1 MIHNS
6 FFLKSKLFRIDKL
19 YYFFNRYVIYSI
31 LIGLPQILLAQQINP
46 QMLWVTYFG
55 SQGEDWAGC
64 VETDLDN
71 NIYMTSTVKN
81 GAPTSAGVH
90 QTTYGGGVSDV
101 MLSKFAKN
109 GALLW
114 STYFGGSGEDIN
126 YFPIFLLSDGGIVI
140 TGTTS
145 STSKIATNGVHDTTY
160 GGGASDIYLAVFEPT
175 GKLRWSSYFG
185 GEEIDGEPGIA
196 VDKFDNI
203 YLVGYTLSKLNI
215 STANSFQPTS
225 KGSYEGFC
233 AKFDKNGSLI
243 WSTYYG
249 GVGSDAFYSV
259 AIDSEYNLYLGG
271 DMNSAQLATAGSFK
285 QNYGGNGDGLLVKFN
300 KDGERIWATYFGS
313 GGLDEI
319 YFVKADH
326 QDNIYIM
333 GLTLSTSGIS
343 SSGAYSS
350 QNAGEEDIFLAKFN
364 AKGERIWSTF
374 IGGEVLERAFGF
386 EFDSDANLYIA
397 GQTKSLSFPITD
409 DVFGTYYNGGEF
421 DVVFMKWSPDGDL
434 LWSTY
439 YGGDADDQC
448 YGITLDSEQNIIA
461 SVSSDSKGLA
471 TAGAYSEVP
480 RSRDALLVKMKDA
493 TIVNTQELEKL
504 SPLHVYPN
512 PTTSIIQIPNLNN
525 DKRNIIVYNSLGE
538 MVIQYINTDKIEFDI
553 SSLPDG
559 QYFIVAKTDGSTSVA
574 KVLKVK

>member
-1 MIHNS
+1 MQKYLLTS
-6 FFLKSKLFRIDKL
+6 TLTFFFLGQAISQ
-19 YYFFNRYVIYSI
+19 SI
-31 LIGLPQILLAQQINP
+31 NPQILWA
-46 QMLWVTYFG
+46 TYFG

-71 NIYMTSTVKN
+71 NIYITSTVKN
-81 GAPTSAGVH
+81 GAPTTAGVH

-101 MLSKFAKN
+101 MLSKFDKN

-126 YFPIFLLSDGGIVI
+126 YFPISLLSDGGIVI

-160 GGGASDIYLAVFEPT
+160 GGGTSDIYLAVFEPT

-196 VDKFDNI
+196 VDKSDNI
-203 YLVGYTLSKLNI
+203 YLVGYTLSKLYI
-215 STANSFQPTS
+215 STANSFQPAS

-233 AKFDKNGSLI
+233 AKFDKNGRLI

-259 AIDSEYNLYLGG
+259 AIDSEDNLYLGG

-319 YFVKADH
+319 YYVKADH

-333 GLTLSTSGIS
+333 GLTTSKSGIA

-374 IGGEVLERAFGF
+374 IGGEGLDTTYGCD
-386 EFDSDANLYIA
+386 FDKDNNIYLAIMT
-397 GQTKSLSFPITD
+397 QSLSFPITEN
-409 DVFGTYYNGGEF
+409 VPSIYYNGGTW
-421 DVVFMKWSPDGDL
+421 DAVFVKFSKDGEL
-434 LWSTY
+434 KWSTY
-439 YGGDADDQC
+439 LGGDGNDRAI
-448 YGITLDSEQNIIA
+448 GITLDSELNIIA
-461 SVSSDSKGLA
+461 SVNSDSKGLA
-471 TAGAYSEVP
+471 TAGAYSEGP
-480 RSRDALLVKMKDA
+480 GSRDALLVKMKDA

-512 PTTSIIQIPNLNN
+512 PTTSIIYIPNLNHGN
-525 DKRNIIVYNSLGE
+525 RNIIVYNSSGE
-538 MVIQYINTDKIEFDI
+538 MVIRYINTEKIEFDI
-553 SSLPDG
+553 SSLPNG
-559 QYFIVAKTDGSTSVA
+559 QYFIVAETPEKISVA
-574 KVLKVK
+574 KVIKVE